1 MHHIKI
7 RNKRAVRNTV
17 LFWLCFAYIFV
28 IGLFDNAEIRD
39 YAYYFTI
46 GAIYFS
52 AVLVITDNDYKYLY
66 LAAFL
71 ILLDVFT
78 IYFDFVTFSIIASTA
93 SLLFFLYVIFRL
105 VVRIASSK
113 QVGALEFVE
122 AINIYFLF
130 GIIGSVLFRMVYA
143 NDPNSFNYPGDTLR
157 ETADFLYFSFVTIST
172 LGYGDI
178 TPNDSFAKTLSIFLS
193 VAGQLYLTMIIAML
207 VGKYLSVS
215 HDGDKK

>member
-1 MHHIKI
+1 MHHIRL
-7 RNKRAVRNTV
+7 RNKRSVRNTV

-39 YAYYFTI
+39 YMYYFTI

-52 AVLVITDNDYKYLY
+52 AVLVVTDNDYKYLY

-78 IYFDFVTFSIIASTA
+78 MYFDFVNFSIIASIA
-93 SLLFFLYVIFRL
+93 SLLFFLYVIYRL

-143 NDPNSFNYPGDTLR
+143 NDPNSFNFPGEVLR

-178 TPNDSFAKTLSIFLS
+178 TPNDSLAKSLAIFLS
-193 VAGQLYLTMIIAML
+193 VTGQLYLAMIIAML

-215 HDGDKK
+215 HDGEKE